1 MPSLLIRLH
10 SLGDVVLAEPA
21 ARFLAG
27 SAPVLFAVRERY
39 APLVE
44 RMGEGVR
51 PLPLPA
57 GGGVCDLRRLVRTTS
72 PDRIVDLQGNLTS
85 RLAVWP
91 RRARTWTLDRKLRKR
106 ILGGGDLQMPYRATE
121 FLRTAGGGGSAM
133 PHLERRSPGCGGFGR
148 AGLVAGG
155 RWLGK
160 SIPPGVLAEVARRLV
175 DLAGMEVLVLG
186 APEDRDAASEV
197 AGRAL
202 RKGVTPVA
210 GEGGLERLMERIESL
225 DVLVSPDSGPAH
237 LASALG
243 VPAVVVF
250 TSTHPRLGFWPH
262 DMQGAVFS
270 GDLACRPCHR
280 HGGHSCPRGD
290 WQCRRGLL
298 PADIVD
304 AALSVMDSGAEDA
317 FEDGEP
323 G

>member
-27 SAPVLFAVRERY
+27 SDPVLFAVRERY
-39 APLVE
+39 SPVVE

-57 GGGVCDLRRLVRTTS
+57 GGGVCDLRRLIRTTA
-72 PDRIVDLQGNLTS
+72 PHRIVDLQGNLTT
-85 RLAVWP
+85 RLGMWP
-91 RRARTWTLDRKLRKR
+91 RRVDRWTLDRKLRKR
-106 ILGGGDLQMPYRATE
+106 ILGGADLRMPYRATE

-133 PHLERRSPGCGGFGR
+133 PHLERRSPGGGGSGR

-186 APEDRDAASEV
+186 APGDRDAAREV
-197 AGRAL
+197 TGRAL
-202 RKGVTPVA
+202 RKNVTPVA

-243 VPAVVVF
+243 VPVVVVF

-290 WQCRRGLL
+290 WECRRGLL
-298 PADIVD
+298 PSHIVD
-304 AALSVMDSGAEDA
+304 AALSVMDSGAEGA
-317 FEDGEP
+317 SGDGEP

>member
-27 SAPVLFAVRERY
+27 SAPVLFAVREQY
-39 APLVE
+39 APVVE
-44 RMGEGVR
+44 RMGAGVR

-57 GGGVCDLRRLVRTTS
+57 GDGVCDLRRLVRTTS
-72 PDRIVDLQGNLTS
+72 PDRVVDLQGNLTS

-91 RRARTWTLDRKLRKR
+91 GRARRWKLDRKLRKR
-106 ILGGGDLQMPYRATE
+106 ILGGADLRMPYRAKE
-121 FLRTAGGGGSAM
+121 FLRAAGGEGSAI
-133 PHLERRSPGCGGFGR
+133 PHLERRSAGGADSGR

-160 SIPPGVLAEVARRLV
+160 SVPPGVLAEVARLLV

-186 APEDRDAASEV
+186 APEDRDAACEV

-210 GEGGLERLMERIESL
+210 GEGGLGRLLERIESL

-237 LASALG
+237 LAAALG
-243 VPAVVVF
+243 VPVVVVF
-250 TSTHPRLGFWPH
+250 ASTHPRLGFWPH
-262 DMQGAVFS
+262 DMQGAVSS

-298 PADIVD
+298 PADIAD
-304 AALSVMDSGAEDA
+304 AALSVMESGAGCA
-317 FEDGEP
+317 SGDGGE